1 MALRREE
8 VIGGVYSW
16 HPERRKDKVITEEH
30 QHPFQMLASSTVL
43 LLLLSEICASL
54 LKSQSMIRTLRY
66 ADIISRNLPQPM
78 KFQSELRPRFLLTK
92 L

>member
-16 HPERRKDKVITEEH
+16 HPERRKDKVITEEY

-43 LLLLSEICASL
+43 LHLLSEICASL
-54 LKSQSMIRTLRY
+54 LKSQSMLSGIRTLRY
-66 ADIISRNLPQPM
+66 ADIISRNLP
-78 KFQSELRPRFLLTK
+78 
-92 L
+92 